1 MPAGPSKRRK
11 EKRTAQLMQ
20 VSRYRDCFNVMAFR
34 SSGNGDAISN
44 MKVAKFDV
52 LLGNLHDGVF
62 RNEYF
67 VFLGLIRSVSAA
79 CPTAGKTDATWK
91 TNTACIPTS
100 TTTAAPAAPSTSAS
114 TAAPTGSPSRTLARL
129 CVLRLDDV
137 LDLQA
142 LFLGINLEDFC
153 DTHDLRFAGAL
164 VRTALRMGGSG
175 KTN

>member
-1 MPAGPSKRRK
+1 
-11 EKRTAQLMQ
+11 MQ

-100 TTTAAPAAPSTSAS
+100 TTAAPAAAS
-114 TAAPTGSPSRTLARL
+114 AAPAGSPSRTLARP
-129 CVLRLDDV
+129 
-137 LDLQA
+137 
-142 LFLGINLEDFC
+142 
-153 DTHDLRFAGAL
+153 
-164 VRTALRMGGSG
+164 
-175 KTN
+175 